1 MYTATRKAATS
12 SNTMEHALTRNTVS
26 VWMYS
31 PVSRGAMRA
40 KEIEHLK
47 RDVTTLSRLRHP
59 CILEVVEPLEECR
72 SNFLF
77 ATEHVVASSHELLQE
92 STNPAHQLDEVEI
105 QKGFLQLARALDF
118 LHDAKLVHT
127 NLTFMSVVMNA
138 KGDWKLCGC
147 AYLTSLAGS
156 NLDSGHWAYEEDEH
170 ALPEV
175 MRRDVDFADPVY
187 VIDRRVGPYN
197 DMYSLGILFYMA
209 THHGAKPYQTHGS
222 VSALR
227 AYMED
232 WPQHMYSST
241 WSMLGKDIQT
251 ILTRLLS
258 RTETSRY
265 TAKAF
270 LDLPYFNSMLVRVLK
285 FLERES
291 FAAHSRTEKVQF
303 LRGMY
308 KMLPQF
314 SVPLMRRKLLPNLLE
329 ATSDRM
335 LLPYILPNV
344 FYIAKNL
351 SQVEFTATVL
361 ARLEP
366 HFRVHEPPQSQM
378 LLLNQTDLLLIKT
391 TQTDFQTRVMPL
403 FYSAFD
409 NEHVAVQE
417 NALQRIPRLCET
429 LDYAHVKDTL
439 LPKLTS
445 LFSKTK
451 TLSVKVTS
459 LICFHAMIPMLD
471 KTSITDVLLPTLNRI
486 KTREPSVMVASLA
499 VFEALCD
506 KVDLETKATVF
517 LPRLWVMAMCPL
529 LNETQFGRFM
539 RAIKDIGHGVEQQ
552 QLERLREAKHL
563 QLHTEEQAPKT
574 VTPVPLNAAIAST
587 GDIDLEALVGHARYE
602 TSVHAMEDLF
612 SPERAQS
619 PSKPPVMPPPPPSTT
634 PAPPPGWRGGLLMP
648 DSSGPR
654 SSTLGAASKAQWHD
668 FDPLL

>member
-1 MYTATRKAATS
+1 
-12 SNTMEHALTRNTVS
+12 MEHALTRNTVS
-26 VWMYS
+26 VWMYT
-31 PVSRGAMRA
+31 PVSRGMMRS

-47 RDVTTLSRLRHP
+47 RDVTALSRLRHP

-72 SNFLF
+72 FNFLF
-77 ATEHVVASSHELLQE
+77 ATEHVVASSHALLQE

-105 QKGFLQLARALDF
+105 QKGFLQLARALEF
-118 LHDAKLVHT
+118 LHDTKLVHT
-127 NLTFMSVVMNA
+127 NLSFMSVVMNA

-156 NLDSGHWAYEEDEH
+156 NSDSGHWAYEEDEH

-197 DMYSLGILFYMA
+197 DMYSLGIVFYMA
-209 THHGAKPYQTHGS
+209 MHHGAKPYQTHGS
-222 VSALR
+222 VSVLR

-232 WPQHMYSST
+232 WPQQMYSST
-241 WSMLGKDIQT
+241 WSLLGTDIQT

-258 RTETSRY
+258 RTEASRY

-291 FAAHSRTEKVQF
+291 FAAHSRTEKAQF

-308 KMLPQF
+308 KILPQF
-314 SVPLMRRKLLPNLLE
+314 SVPLLRRKLLPNLLE

-378 LLLNQTDLLLIKT
+378 LLLNQTDLFLSKT
-391 TQTDFQTRVMPL
+391 TQTDFQARVMPL

-417 NALQRIPRLCET
+417 NALQRIPKLCET
-429 LDYAHVKDTL
+429 LDYAHVKDAL

-451 TLSVKVTS
+451 TLSFKVTS

-506 KVDLETKATVF
+506 KVDLETKAMVF

-539 RAIKDIGHGVEQQ
+539 RAIKDIGHDVEHQ

-563 QLHTEEQAPKT
+563 RLHTEEQAPKT
-574 VTPVPLNAAIAST
+574 VAPVPLNAAIAST

-602 TSVHAMEDLF
+602 TSVHAMDDLF
-612 SPERAQS
+612 SPESTQP
-619 PSKPPVMPPPPPSTT
+619 PSKSPVMPPPPPSTT
-634 PAPPPGWRGGLLMP
+634 QAPPPGWGGGLLVP
-648 DSSGPR
+648 DSSGPQT
-654 SSTLGAASKAQWHD
+654 SSLDTASKVQWRD

>member
-1 MYTATRKAATS
+1 
-12 SNTMEHALTRNTVS
+12 
-26 VWMYS
+26 
-31 PVSRGAMRA
+31 MRS

-47 RDVTTLSRLRHP
+47 RDVTALSRLRHP

-72 SNFLF
+72 FNFLF
-77 ATEHVVASSHELLQE
+77 ATEHVVASSHALLQE

-105 QKGFLQLARALDF
+105 QKGFLQLARALEF
-118 LHDAKLVHT
+118 LHDTKLVHT
-127 NLTFMSVVMNA
+127 NLSFMSVVMNA

-156 NLDSGHWAYEEDEH
+156 NSDSGHWAYEEDEH

-209 THHGAKPYQTHGS
+209 MHHGAKPYQTHGS
-222 VSALR
+222 VSVLR

-232 WPQHMYSST
+232 WPQQMYSST
-241 WSMLGKDIQT
+241 WSLLGTDIQT

-258 RTETSRY
+258 RTEASRY

-291 FAAHSRTEKVQF
+291 FAAHSRTEKAQF

-308 KMLPQF
+308 KILPQF
-314 SVPLMRRKLLPNLLE
+314 SVPLLRRKLLPNLLE

-378 LLLNQTDLLLIKT
+378 LLLNQTDLFLSKT
-391 TQTDFQTRVMPL
+391 TQTDFQARVMPL

-417 NALQRIPRLCET
+417 NALQRIPKLCET
-429 LDYAHVKDTL
+429 LDYAHVKDAL

-506 KVDLETKATVF
+506 KVDLETKAMVF

-539 RAIKDIGHGVEQQ
+539 RAIKDIGHDVEHQ

-563 QLHTEEQAPKT
+563 RLHTEEQAPKT
-574 VTPVPLNAAIAST
+574 VAPVPLNAAIAST

-602 TSVHAMEDLF
+602 TSVHAMDDLF
-612 SPERAQS
+612 SPESTQP
-619 PSKPPVMPPPPPSTT
+619 PSKSPVMPPPPPSTT
-634 PAPPPGWRGGLLMP
+634 QAPPPGWGGGLLVP
-648 DSSGPR
+648 DSSGPQT
-654 SSTLGAASKAQWHD
+654 SSLDTASKVQWRD

>member
-1 MYTATRKAATS
+1 
-12 SNTMEHALTRNTVS
+12 MEQALTRNTVS
-26 VWMYS
+26 VWMYT
-31 PVSRGAMRA
+31 PVSRGVMRT

-72 SNFLF
+72 SSYLF
-77 ATEHVVASSHELLQE
+77 ATEHVVASSHELLQD
-92 STNPAHQLDEVEI
+92 SADPAHQLDEVEL

-127 NLTFMSVVMNA
+127 NLTSMSVVMNA

-147 AYLTSLAGS
+147 AYLTSLAGLQS
-156 NLDSGHWAYEEDEH
+156 DGGRWAYEEEEH

-175 MRRDVDFADPVY
+175 MRRDMDFADPVY

-209 THHGAKPYQTHGS
+209 THHSAKPYQTYGS
-222 VSALR
+222 ASALS

-232 WPQHMYSST
+232 WPQRMYSST
-241 WSMLGKDIQT
+241 WSLLERDVQT

-258 RTETSRY
+258 RTETPRY

-270 LDLPYFNSMLVRVLK
+270 LDLPYLNSMLVRVLK

-351 SQVEFTATVL
+351 SQIEFTTTVL
-361 ARLEP
+361 VRLEP
-366 HFRVHEPPQSQM
+366 HFCVHEPAQSQM
-378 LLLNQTDLLLIKT
+378 LLLNQTDLFLSKT
-391 TQTDFQTRVMPL
+391 TQKDFQTRVMPL
-403 FYSAFD
+403 LYSAFD

-417 NALQRIPRLCET
+417 NALQRIPKLCET
-429 LDYAHVKDTL
+429 LDYTHVKDIL

-486 KTREPSVMVASLA
+486 KTREPSVMVGSLA

-517 LPRLWVMAMCPL
+517 LPRLWIMAMCPL
-529 LNETQFGRFM
+529 LNEMQFGRFM
-539 RAIKDIGHGVEQQ
+539 RAIKDIGQSVEQK

-563 QLHTEEQAPKT
+563 QLHTEEQASKT
-574 VTPVPLNAAIAST
+574 IAPVPLNAAIAAT

-602 TSVHAMEDLF
+602 TSVHAMDDLF
-612 SPERAQS
+612 APDSAQPRSKSP
-619 PSKPPVMPPPPPSTT
+619 VVPPPPPSGTL
-634 PAPPPGWRGGLLMP
+634 APPPGWSGGLLVP
-648 DSSGPR
+648 DSVPR
-654 SSTLGAASKAQWHD
+654 SKTPRAASKAQWHD